1 MSKRSWE
8 ESRGGDAAPID
19 SGSFRNRPVPVTH
32 APDAEQLASQHI
44 PMISRKVTACA
55 ACRKL
60 KSCVLNKS
68 LQTLISERTES
79 SESMVQDLEMM
90 HSSLQSVLGLL
101 NQPPIAPLQSS
112 KQRLQTPSSAE
123 PEEVLPSCDAS
134 PGVTPE
140 DDNDLPKVPI
150 HSLYHLTKLS
160 ALRSPDTN
168 ETDTA
173 PTQNSNVID
182 DFISRGTLSLEDA
195 ERLFRLFVDHL
206 DHFMYGIG
214 ASHATLATLRRS
226 SRILTVSILTVAALH
241 DHQSNSLYGICSK
254 EFRHLL
260 AAGMFNRR
268 INRDYL
274 RAMCIA
280 SYWLSEINWTVSGYA
295 IRRATEF
302 NMTNHYNRVIREGNE
317 ESADFIRLWYILYI
331 CDQHLSTLY
340 GRQSIIREDYTIQN
354 WATFIQSRVT
364 TDEDKRLAS
373 QVALLNIIQSIRDL
387 FGPDIGEPVPQVYS
401 IQILSFGRQLDQW
414 LGQWSTTLP
423 EFHDRIGRFPRKGVM
438 LHYHFAKLHLYSHV
452 FRGLQNATIP
462 SYFQECAASATTA
475 AVAIVSTL
483 INDPEIQP
491 ALVGMPSYMHSM
503 TAFAAMFLAKATMT
517 YGHQLIDRSIVID
530 LISRL
535 IALYHST
542 VAGKFHLVNMMA
554 NGLEK
559 LTTALRNRDQ
569 NRNAVGQSA
578 DDTDSF
584 NIDKQSISHF
594 DDSRNFGGENIGR
607 PQCTLAM
614 DQLFLERQT

>member
-1 MSKRSWE
+1 M
-8 ESRGGDAAPID
+8 
-19 SGSFRNRPVPVTH
+19 
-32 APDAEQLASQHI
+32 
-44 PMISRKVTACA
+44 C
-55 ACRKL
+55 CR
-60 KSCVLNKS
+60 
-68 LQTLISERTES
+68 S
-79 SESMVQDLEMM
+79 SESMVQDLEMV

-101 NQPPIAPLQSS
+101 NQPSIAPLQSS

-214 ASHATLATLRRS
+214 VSHATLATLRRS

-354 WATFIQSRVT
+354 WATFIQSPVT

-387 FGPDIGEPVPQVYS
+387 FGPDVGEPVPQVYS
-401 IQILSFGRQLDQW
+401 IQILSFGRQTSSMGTDLIPQARPMAW
-414 LGQWSTTLP
+414 TVVNNFT
-423 EFHDRIGRFPRKGVM
+423 
-438 LHYHFAKLHLYSHV
+438 SHV

-517 YGHQLIDRSIVID
+517 YGHQLIDRSVVID

-559 LTTALRNRDQ
+559 LTTALRNRDE
-569 NRNAVGQSA
+569 NRHAVGQSA

-584 NIDKQSISHF
+584 NIDKQSFSHF
-594 DDSRNFGGENIGR
+594 DDSRNFGGENMIFDESFLMDFNMNIG
-607 PQCTLAM
+607 TSAM
-614 DQLFLERQT
+614 HLGDGPTVFGTTDLSPSFL